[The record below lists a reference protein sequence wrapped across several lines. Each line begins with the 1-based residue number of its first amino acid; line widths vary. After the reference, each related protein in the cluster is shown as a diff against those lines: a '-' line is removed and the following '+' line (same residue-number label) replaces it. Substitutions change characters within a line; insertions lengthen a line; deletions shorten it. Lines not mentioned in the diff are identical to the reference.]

1 LPVAPAT
8 FSCFLSIAI
17 WYVLL
22 PAKVAYVILAVALFI
37 IGIFVSDN
45 LAKEWG
51 KDPRRI
57 VVDEYA
63 SILLPLYFTPVRI
76 LPLVTTFL
84 LFRFFDIVKPP
95 PVRNAEKL
103 KGGWGIMLD
112 DLLAAVY
119 TTIIIFVLKAFNFVY

>member
-1 LPVAPAT
+1 MPVAPAT
-8 FSCFLSIAI
+8 FSCVISIAI

-22 PAKVAYVILAVALFI
+22 PLKAVYVIVAVSLFI
-37 IGIFVSDN
+37 VGIFVSDS

-63 SILLPLYFTPVRI
+63 SILLPLFFTPMRL

-119 TTIIIFVLKAFNFVY
+119 TTIVIFVFKTLNFIY

>member
-1 LPVAPAT
+1 MPVAPAT
-8 FSCFLSIAI
+8 FSCVISIAI

-22 PAKVAYVILAVALFI
+22 PLKAVYVIIAVSLFI
-37 IGIFVSDN
+37 VGIFVSDS

-63 SILLPLYFTPVRI
+63 SILLPFFFTPMRL

-119 TTIIIFVLKAFNFVY
+119 TTIVIFVFKTLNFIY

>member
-1 LPVAPAT
+1 MPIAPAT

-17 WYVLL
+17 WYFLIPL
-22 PAKVAYVILAVALFI
+22 RVAYVILAIALFVAGI
-37 IGIFVSDN
+37 IVSND

-63 SILLPLYFTPVRI
+63 SLLLPLFFTPVRI
-76 LPLVTTFL
+76 LPLVVTFL
-84 LFRFFDIVKPP
+84 LFRIFDIVKPP
-95 PVRNAEKL
+95 PVRNAERMS
-103 KGGWGIMLD
+103 GGWGIMMD

-119 TTIIIFVLKAFNFVY
+119 TTVVIFVLRALSLLY

>member
-1 LPVAPAT
+1 MLVCNDLEKT
-8 FSCFLSIAI
+8 
-17 WYVLL
+17 
-22 PAKVAYVILAVALFI
+22 
-37 IGIFVSDN
+37 
-45 LAKEWG
+45 WG

-63 SILLPLYFTPVRI
+63 SLLLPLFFTPIR
-76 LPLVTTFL
+76 LAPLVITFL

-95 PVRNAEKL
+95 PVRNMERL

-119 TTIIIFVLKAFNFVY
+119 TTIVILVLRVMGFVY

>member
-1 LPVAPAT
+1 MPVAPAT
-8 FSCFLSIAI
+8 FSCFLSILI

-22 PAKVAYVILAVALFI
+22 PLKAVYVILAVSLFI
-37 IGIFVSDN
+37 VGIFISDD
-45 LAKEWG
+45 LAKKWG

-63 SILLPLYFTPVRI
+63 SILLPLFFTPVRI
-76 LPLVTTFL
+76 LPPIATFL

-103 KGGWGIMLD
+103 DGGWGIMLD

-119 TTIIIFVLKAFNFVY
+119 TTIVIFVFKALNFIY